1 MATFDPR
8 VYQQMHA
15 AAMHHQSVMN
25 AGRYAAASNLPVQTS
40 VHGGPS
46 AALSPL
52 GGPASGV
59 HHSRA
64 PAGIPG
70 ASTSADSNGTCSR
83 NFRASTS
90 TSLSGRGNP
99 GSPFPRA
106 GPGWPS
112 TYRAAQNIPFPQP
125 EEACGTRVAE
135 LLKDL
140 AQGVGCPVE
149 QILVPLLPCIGG
161 LMGTNTSIRVHRAWS
176 EPPVVWTMV
185 GAAAG
190 SRRSAV
196 IRLLLAPILALQ
208 AEKTAQQQQPGF
220 NTDSSQYPL
229 ENGLLVK
236 PVNEATTISNYGLSE
251 GNTMK
256 IDSSNR
262 ALYSGTRISLAAL
275 TEVLHRNAGHAFSLT
290 ENIEHLHEMLG
301 LTQLPGSSSVGC
313 PSSRLVSVM
322 EDLYE
327 GLPLV
332 AVEDGRVTTIQGSN
346 FCHGGFSSPEYM
358 VALMLKYPGWLSS
371 RLLISC
377 PQADNMK
384 TGFGQT
390 RDNVDF
396 PELDELFAI
405 ILNQHKDKNTKYKFS
420 SQAVHELN
428 AFFDEEWS
436 TVFNQLDQNEHEG
449 IIVKSMG
456 QIVRLCGILKAFD
469 NSILRVQST
478 KSAEEKEWD
487 WTIGSDTV
495 KSGVTLGKYFLEQ
508 KLAMTFMVSTGFFNQ
523 SENSQSNSMN
533 GKIGSS
539 NSESD
544 EIEHL
549 SNTTSL
555 PHTATPE
562 HIENISFPSSQS
574 SGDGDRPGAHM
585 PSSNFHPF
593 SMPPSGMHRSTSR
606 SQEPNVS
613 QMSYGSPMSQ
623 EAPYGLP
630 KQMGDVDFST
640 LPVTM
645 TTAEEDVS
653 EMMQAV
659 DFVHFSKTQFVG
671 VHGRR
676 IKRLMECY
684 DDGHGVSATTAAQK
698 SITPPVHIEGTNNRH
713 PAWASA
719 LFFQKVAELG
729 LGSAEQNRH
738 PTNKKVCWRFKRKP
752 VNQLSDQDIKL
763 LQYLRVEM
771 DKYSQ
776 FGSGPFNPSD
786 MVNSGLLTVPPSTS
800 PGPQPHQLAALTA
813 SASSNNPLSENID
826 DSSCD
831 SNSHSNSKDRFGVN
845 VKSEIF

>member
-1 MATFDPR
+1 
-8 VYQQMHA
+8 
-15 AAMHHQSVMN
+15 
-25 AGRYAAASNLPVQTS
+25 
-40 VHGGPS
+40 
-46 AALSPL
+46 
-52 GGPASGV
+52 
-59 HHSRA
+59 
-64 PAGIPG
+64 
-70 ASTSADSNGTCSR
+70 
-83 NFRASTS
+83 
-90 TSLSGRGNP
+90 
-99 GSPFPRA
+99 RA

-112 TYRAAQNIPFPQP
+112 TYRAAQNIPFPEP
-125 EEACGTRVAE
+125 RDACGPHIAE
-135 LLKDL
+135 FVEDL
-140 AQGVGCPVE
+140 AQGVGCPTE

-161 LMGTNTSIRVHRAWS
+161 LLGTNTSIQVHRAWS

-185 GAAAG
+185 GAAPG

-208 AEKTAQQQQPGF
+208 AHKKAQPQPTQAS
-220 NTDSSQYPL
+220 NNSDVVD
-229 ENGLLVK
+229 NGL
-236 PVNEATTISNYGLSE
+236 SNASL
-251 GNTMK
+251 
-256 IDSSNR
+256 DR
-262 ALYSGTRISLAAL
+262 ALYSGTRISLGAL
-275 TEVLHRNAGHAFSLT
+275 TEVLHRNSGHAFSLT
-290 ENIEHLHEMLG
+290 ENVENLHEMLG
-301 LTQLPGSSSVGC
+301 LTQLPTAAVSGASAVNS
-313 PSSRLVSVM
+313 SSRLVSVM

-332 AVEDGRVTTIQGSN
+332 AVEDGQVTTIQGSN

-377 PQADNMK
+377 PQADSMK
-384 TGFGQT
+384 AGFGQVKS
-390 RDNVDF
+390 DLDL
-396 PELDELFAI
+396 PELGELFS
-405 ILNQHKDKNTKYKFS
+405 ILLDQHSHKNTKYSFS
-420 SQAVHELN
+420 PEAVHELN
-428 AFFDEEWS
+428 TFFDEEWS

-456 QIVRLCGILKAFD
+456 QIVRLCGILKALE
-469 NSILRVQST
+469 NSILQVYAT
-478 KSAEEKEWD
+478 KSGKSYNWN
-487 WTIGSDTV
+487 WVISPDTV
-495 KSGVTLGKYFLEQ
+495 KNGVTLGKYFLEQ

-523 SENSQSNSMN
+523 AENSQSNSMN
-533 GKIGSS
+533 GRNGNGGSQ
-539 NSESD
+539 SD
-544 EIEHL
+544 DNDHI
-549 SNTTSL
+549 NNGTTL
-555 PHTATPE
+555 PHTATSDSVE
-562 HIENISFPSSQS
+562 SISFPPSQA
-574 SGDGDRPGAHM
+574 SGNADSPGGHAQAPLNF
-585 PSSNFHPF
+585 PSF
-593 SMPPSGMHRSTSR
+593 SLPPSRMNRSGSR
-606 SQEPNVS
+606 SQELNLS
-613 QMSYGSPMSQ
+613 QLPYGSSMPP
-623 EAPYGLP
+623 EAQYALP
-630 KQMGDVDFST
+630 KQIGDVDFAT

-752 VNQLSDQDIKL
+752 VNQLSDQDFKL

-800 PGPQPHQLAALTA
+800 PGPQPHQLAALA
-813 SASSNNPLSENID
+813 AGSSNALNESND
-826 DSSCD
+826 DSSSE
-831 SNSHSNSKDRFGVN
+831 SNSQSKDQFGVN
-845 VKSEIF
+845 IKSEIY